1 MQKKKKVFKAISR
14 KKGEI
19 LPTQVDY
26 TPEMK
31 DKIINL
37 LGIEESLLDS
47 RLDNHIKYVYLDDK
61 VKKDNKKEM
70 IYDIWGV
77 GWDIILTEGFHFRY
91 HPLEDCDDL
100 CSYRFPTVND
110 DLFLHIKEI
119 DKKILNNYYILFDF
133 GWTLFERLWTLRGFE
148 KTLSDFYF
156 RKKEINFLL
165 DGILEFNIEVSN
177 KVLEIGHI
185 DGVFTG
191 DDFGAQGGLLISP
204 IMWRDLFKTRYKK
217 LWEIYKSKG
226 ISIFHHSCGNIFEI
240 IPDLIEIGLDV
251 LAPIQPEAMDVKKL
265 VKRFGRD
272 ISFFGGISTQR
283 TLPFKSP
290 REVRKEIINRIEV
303 MGEHG
308 GYIIAPS
315 HEITSDC
322 KSENF
327 LILLETFKAYKE
339 GKIRILSNRQ

>member
-1 MQKKKKVFKAISR
+1 MQNKEKVINAISR
-14 KKGEI
+14 EKGEI
-19 LPTQVDY
+19 LPTQIDY

-31 DKIINL
+31 DKILNL
-37 LGIEESLLDS
+37 LGIEESSLDS

-61 VKKDNKKEM
+61 VKKDSKKEM
-70 IYDIWGV
+70 IYDVWGV
-77 GWDIILTEGFHFRY
+77 GWDIILTEGFHFRH
-91 HPLEDCDDL
+91 HPLEDRDDL
-100 CSYRFPTVND
+100 YSYRFPIVND
-110 DLFLHIKEI
+110 DLFDQIKEI
-119 DKKILNNYYILFDF
+119 DKTILSNYYILFDF
-133 GWTLFERLWTLRGFE
+133 GWTLFERLWALRGFE

-156 RKKEINFLL
+156 RRKEINFLL

-191 DDFGAQGGLLISP
+191 DDFGAQGGPLMSP
-204 IMWRDLFKTRYKK
+204 IMWRDFFKTRYKK

-226 ISIFHHSCGNIFEI
+226 VSIFHHSCGNIFEI
-240 IPDLIEIGLDV
+240 IPDLVEIGMDV
-251 LAPIQPEAMDVKKL
+251 LAPIQPEAMDVKRL
-265 VKRFGRD
+265 VKCFGRN

-290 REVRKEIINRIEV
+290 QEVKKEIKSRIEV
-303 MGEHG
+303 LGENG

-327 LILLETFKAYKE
+327 LILLETFKEYKE
-339 GKIRILSNRQ
+339 GKIQVLSKG